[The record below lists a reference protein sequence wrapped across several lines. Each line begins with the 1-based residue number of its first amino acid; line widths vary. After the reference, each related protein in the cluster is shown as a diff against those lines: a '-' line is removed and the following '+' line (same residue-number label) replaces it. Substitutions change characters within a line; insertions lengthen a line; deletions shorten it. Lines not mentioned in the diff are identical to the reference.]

1 MDRSVARPA
10 LRRAH
15 VTSSSPVARAADER
29 VPTLSVCMPNFN
41 HGAYLKDALDAL
53 FAQSYAPLEVIV
65 LDDASTDD
73 SLEILNDYARR
84 QPTLRVE
91 RNPVNL
97 GVLPT
102 VTRLFGMATGDYLYG
117 IAADDRILPGMFERS
132 MSLLAEHRGAGMCSG
147 LSRIIDED
155 GRDRGLF
162 PSPIVSPVPTYIPPE
177 RARELLPRG
186 TDGWY
191 VMGNTAIYKRSA
203 VFAAGGLLPDLES
216 FSDGFM
222 SRVIALRHGA
232 CFVPEALGAVRLL
245 TTSYSAV
252 LSRDIERRRRVIERS
267 ADLMATA
274 YREDFSAAYT
284 SAWRRRAL
292 LDEGLVDLA
301 ARRSEW
307 LKTLARRPRAQTAGA
322 RLVLAAL
329 RLVGRLEYFLT
340 ELRWVRAA
348 GLPVRTLVEE
358 RVERRREIRRREHHR
373 AGGGEWCEP
382 SS

>member
-1 MDRSVARPA
+1 
-10 LRRAH
+10 

-29 VPTLSVCMPNFN
+29 APTLSVCMPNFN
-41 HGAYLKDALDAL
+41 HAAYLKDALDAL
-53 FAQSYAPLEVIV
+53 FAQSYAPLEIIV

-73 SLEILNDYARR
+73 SLEILNDYSRR
-84 QPTLRVE
+84 QPSLRVE

-102 VTRLFGMATGDYLYG
+102 VTRLFEMATGDYLFG
-117 IAADDRILPGMFERS
+117 MAADDRILPGMFERS

-162 PSPIVSPVPTYIPPE
+162 PSRVVSAIPTYFPPD

-186 TDGWY
+186 TNGWY

-203 VFAAGGLLPDLES
+203 VFAAGGLLPELEY
-216 FSDGFM
+216 FSDSFM

-232 CFVPEALGAVRLL
+232 CFVPEPLGAVRLL
-245 TTSYSAV
+245 TTSYSAA
-252 LSRDIERRRRVIERS
+252 LSREIERRRRLIERS
-267 ADLMATA
+267 ADLMAARYFDT
-274 YREDFSAAYT
+274 FPAAYT

-292 LDEGLVDLA
+292 IDEELLDLA
-301 ARRSEW
+301 ARRRER
-307 LKTLARRPRAQTAGA
+307 LETLARRPWAGTAGA
-322 RLVLAAL
+322 RLVLATL
-329 RLVGRLEYFLT
+329 RLAGRLEYFLT
-340 ELRWVRAA
+340 ELRWVQAA

-358 RVERRREIRRREHHR
+358 RVERRRDNRRREHHLA
-373 AGGGEWCEP
+373 AGGERCEP